1 MSGWW
6 LAGPGSWGSHA
17 SDHAAPGRSR
27 ATSPVTTL
35 VRDVI
40 AAAVETH
47 GQKRGVHRAAE
58 LLGIAER
65 TARDIQG
72 GRTTGASVAEITAL
86 EARAAIR
93 RDRRDQ
99 LRAER
104 ARIEGELNAM
114 DAQDGCASCGVVR

>member
-1 MSGWW
+1 MSAWWASGAGRW
-6 LAGPGSWGSHA
+6 LAHDA
-17 SDHAAPGRSR
+17 DTAAQRRAR
-27 ATSPVTTL
+27 ATSAVTTL
-35 VRDVI
+35 VREVI
-40 AAAVETH
+40 DAAVETH

-99 LRAER
+99 LRAEA

-114 DAQDGCASCGVVR
+114 DAQDGCAACGLGR

>member
-1 MSGWW
+1 MSAWW
-6 LAGPGSWGSHA
+6 SGRGVFHGP
-17 SDHAAPGRSR
+17 DHAAPGASR

-35 VRDVI
+35 VRECI
-40 AAAVETH
+40 ASAVEAH
-47 GQKRGVHRAAE
+47 GQKRGIHRAAE

-65 TARDIQG
+65 TAKDIQG
-72 GRTTGASVAEITAL
+72 GRTTGASVSELTAL

-104 ARIEGELNAM
+104 ARIERELDAM
-114 DAQDGCASCGVVR
+114 DHQDGCARVGVAR

>member
-1 MSGWW
+1 MGWW
-6 LAGPGSWGSHA
+6 LSGPGSWGSHA
-17 SDHAAPGRSR
+17 HDTAAQRRAR
-27 ATSPVTTL
+27 ATSAVTTL
-35 VRDVI
+35 VREVI
-40 AAAVETH
+40 DAAVETH
-47 GQKRGVHRAAE
+47 GQKRGVHRAAD

-72 GRTTGASVAEITAL
+72 GRTTGASVSEITAPQ
-86 EARAAIR
+86 ARAAIR

-114 DAQDGCASCGVVR
+114 DAQDGCAVCGVGR

>member
-1 MSGWW
+1 MSW
-6 LAGPGSWGSHA
+6 LFHTQ
-17 SDHAAPGRSR
+17 DHAASRPSR
-27 ATSPVTTL
+27 ATSAVTSL
-35 VRDVI
+35 VRECI

-47 GQKRGVHRAAE
+47 GQKRGVHRAAQ

-65 TARDIQG
+65 TVTDIQG
-72 GRTTGASVAEITAL
+72 GRTSGASIAEITAL

-104 ARIEGELNAM
+104 ARIERELDAM
-114 DAQDGCASCGVVR
+114 DHQDGCARVGAHR